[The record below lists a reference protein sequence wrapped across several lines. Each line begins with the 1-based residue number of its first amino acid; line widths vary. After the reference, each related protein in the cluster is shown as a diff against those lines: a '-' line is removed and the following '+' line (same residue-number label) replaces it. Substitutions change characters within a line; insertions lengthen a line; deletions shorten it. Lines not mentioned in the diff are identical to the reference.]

1 MLPLYK
7 MTYKRLY
14 GDKLK
19 EFLKSAPLGKISKAD
34 RKVMEK
40 KARRWAWEQVQA
52 LQARDTVVPPPGY
65 AEMGKT
71 EKAFPV
77 QQMKA
82 FAKEQLDELR
92 AGSAQVSRSF
102 AQKVLHEQQAVQR
115 SKTREQARC
124 VRSRQDDEHS
134 ALCEGTGTG
143 SALSHQP
150 EGMVGVQDL
159 EQMVERRAAERAERH
174 AQRRATNKRE
184 TNARWRKEGVFS
196 AADRKRHI
204 KAQRILRQRR
214 GKGGGRQGPAN
225 EQERL
230 LKKLRRKGGR
240 RPRRPRRR

>member
-1 MLPLYK
+1 

-71 EKAFPV
+71 EKVFPV

-92 AGSAQVSRSF
+92 EVTLIVTLTLTLTSLSSLPLSLSHTHIHTHTHTLTHSPDGAQDSQFRAEGAPRAAGSAALQDAGAS
-102 AQKVLHEQQAVQR
+102 AVR
-115 SKTREQARC
+115 HDGSLA
-124 VRSRQDDEHS
+124 
-134 ALCEGTGTG
+134 TG
-143 SALSHQP
+143 
-150 EGMVGVQDL
+150 
-159 EQMVERRAAERAERH
+159 
-174 AQRRATNKRE
+174 
-184 TNARWRKEGVFS
+184 
-196 AADRKRHI
+196 
-204 KAQRILRQRR
+204 
-214 GKGGGRQGPAN
+214 
-225 EQERL
+225 
-230 LKKLRRKGGR
+230 
-240 RPRRPRRR
+240 